1 MNPLDPDSEEMGRW
15 VDRWLQSLRQSGVQ
29 SHELQ
34 RYAERLADALTT
46 PDTDLDLINTF
57 YTFIE
62 EHS

>member
-1 MNPLDPDSEEMGRW
+1 MNPLDPDSEKMGRW
-15 VDRWLQSLRQSGVQ
+15 VDRWLQSLRQSGIK
-29 SHELQ
+29 SRELQ